1 MVWPAGQLPH
11 KRRNPLTGEW
21 VLVSAQRL
29 ERPWQ
34 GSVEPIAQTS
44 SVAYDPEC
52 YLCSGN
58 LRAKGKRN
66 PDYAGT
72 FIFDNDF
79 PVLFDEDRA
88 GPYVEET
95 ARDLLVTQPE
105 RGISRVLCF
114 SPRHDLSLG
123 RMPREQIRGV
133 VEAWCEES
141 KRLAALPWI
150 KSIQI
155 FENRGAIMGASNPHP
170 HGQIWASE
178 SLPNEHR
185 KELDSQLRYRAEH
198 HRCLLCDY
206 LTIDTASERLIF
218 ENDSYAV
225 IVPFWAVWP
234 FETIVIPK
242 GHCAA
247 MDDLTPRER
256 EDLADALKRL
266 TTRYDNL
273 FEAPFPYS
281 MGFHQ
286 RPFGGEADE
295 SAQES
300 WNDSCHLHAHFYPPL
315 LRSATVRKFL
325 VGYEMLAMPQ
335 RDLTAETAA
344 KRLRGCSE
352 VHYLDRGAR
361 GT

>member
-1 MVWPAGQLPH
+1 MDWPGGQLPH
-11 KRRNPLTGEW
+11 KRLNPLTGEW

-34 GSVEPIAQTS
+34 GSVEPLAPTS
-44 SVAYDPEC
+44 AAAHDPEC

-58 LRAKGKRN
+58 LRANGERN

-79 PVLFDEDRA
+79 PVLIDEDRA
-88 GPYVEET
+88 GPGLQE
-95 ARDLLVTQPE
+95 AAHGLLVARPE

-123 RMPREQIRGV
+123 RMPPEQIRGV
-133 VEAWCEES
+133 VEAWRQES
-141 KRLAALPWI
+141 RRIAALPWI

-178 SLPNEHR
+178 SIPNEHR
-185 KELDSQLRYRAEH
+185 KELDCQLRYRAEH

-206 LTIDTASERLIF
+206 LTIEAASERLVF
-218 ENDSYAV
+218 ENASYAV

-234 FETIVIPK
+234 FETIVISK
-242 GHCAA
+242 RHWAA
-247 MDDLTPRER
+247 MEDLTVRESA
-256 EDLADALKRL
+256 DLADALKRL
-266 TTRYDNL
+266 ITRYDNL
-273 FEAPFPYS
+273 FESPFPYS

-286 RPFGGEADE
+286 RPFGGGEAHE
-295 SAQES
+295 AITES
-300 WNDSCHLHAHFYPPL
+300 WHLHAHFYPPL

-335 RDLTAETAA
+335 RDLTPEDAAE
-344 KRLRGCSE
+344 RLRACSE
-352 VHYLDRGAR
+352 VHYLDRRAR